1 MKKPPLSNDI
11 LCDITK
17 CSVIIRVN
25 LRNPAIDYLPASQM
39 LFLIAILRR
48 LTQIINPLRTF
59 CTSAGGYK
67 KCSVIIRVNLR
78 NPAIENIISAMEN
91 NLLYYFFLGGL

>member
-17 CSVIIRVN
+17 RSVIIRVN
-25 LRNPAIDYLPASQM
+25 PRNQAIDYLPASQM

-48 LTQIINPLRTF
+48 LTQINNSGYIRRFIGSPDDEPRRRGSPPESNGQLVLRQ
-59 CTSAGGYK
+59 
-67 KCSVIIRVNLR
+67 
-78 NPAIENIISAMEN
+78 
-91 NLLYYFFLGGL
+91 

>member
-11 LCDITK
+11 LCDIT
-17 CSVIIRVN
+17 
-25 LRNPAIDYLPASQM
+25 
-39 LFLIAILRR
+39 
-48 LTQIINPLRTF
+48 
-59 CTSAGGYK
+59 

-91 NLLYYFFLGGL
+91 NLLYYFFLGGVIILLPTFAM